1 MTVIESLHRF
11 FLTAP
16 VLEGQRL
23 DIDCLQ
29 SDPDKFSLDS
39 VPAERTLKQ
48 YMDGSTV
55 RRQLFTISS
64 RANYGPDLNQQKENL
79 RIFEE
84 LESWIDQ
91 QIMSGVLPY
100 LGEESR
106 TARSLRIS
114 STAYPMEANE
124 GQGGGTARYQMQFE
138 LIYLQNIE
146 YQEDPIK

>member
-1 MTVIESLHRF
+1 MTVIESLHQF

-39 VPAERTLKQ
+39 VPAERILKQ
-48 YMDGSTV
+48 YIDGSSV

-84 LESWIDQ
+84 LESWVDE
-91 QIMSGVLPY
+91 QIMLGVLPD
-100 LGEESR
+100 LGEGR

-124 GQGGGTARYQMQFE
+124 GQRGGTARYQMQFE
-138 LIYLQNIE
+138 LIYLQKIE

>member
-1 MTVIESLHRF
+1 MTVIESLHQF
-11 FLTAP
+11 FLRSP
-16 VLEGQRL
+16 VLAGQRL

-39 VPAERTLKQ
+39 VPAERTLKR
-48 YMDGSTV
+48 YIDGSTV

-84 LESWIDQ
+84 LESWVDQ
-91 QIMSGVLPY
+91 QLMSGVLPN
-100 LGEESR
+100 LGESR
-106 TARSLRIS
+106 QARSLRIS

-146 YQEDPIK
+146 YQEDIK

>member
-1 MTVIESLHRF
+1 MTVIESLHHF

-48 YMDGSTV
+48 YMDGSSV

-64 RANYGPDLNQQKENL
+64 RASFGPDLVQQKENL

-84 LESWIDQ
+84 LENWVDQ
-91 QIMSGVLPY
+91 QIMSGVLPD
-100 LGEESR
+100 LGECR
-106 TARSLRIS
+106 KARSLRIS

-124 GQGGGTARYQMQFE
+124 GKGGGTARYQMQFE